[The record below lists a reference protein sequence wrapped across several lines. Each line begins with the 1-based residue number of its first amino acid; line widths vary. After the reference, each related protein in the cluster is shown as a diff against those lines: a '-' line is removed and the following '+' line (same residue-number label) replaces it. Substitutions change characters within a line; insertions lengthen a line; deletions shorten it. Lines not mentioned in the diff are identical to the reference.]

1 MLFSSKTKGHWISKA
16 FFLHFSINQKTNEIL
31 DKILP
36 YEAGAKF
43 VKYVFFVFFF
53 PSNSWTIEGRYHE
66 IHNVQ
71 VYEEEYHD
79 Q

>member
-43 VKYVFFVFFF
+43 VKYVFFVFFWERWNF
-53 PSNSWTIEGRYHE
+53 KKNSFE
-66 IHNVQ
+66 IYWPLSYILLFGQ
-71 VYEEEYHD
+71 EMY
-79 Q
+79 